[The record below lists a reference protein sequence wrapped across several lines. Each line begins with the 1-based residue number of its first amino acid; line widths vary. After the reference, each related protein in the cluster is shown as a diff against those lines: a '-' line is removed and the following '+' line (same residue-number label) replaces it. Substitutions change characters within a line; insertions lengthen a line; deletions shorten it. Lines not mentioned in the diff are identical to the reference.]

1 MEAWVI
7 RASGRKL
14 LEARI
19 DQLRGRVAVTRIP
32 QRTFTADQWRQLTA
46 QLGAWKVQALHFCL
60 SHCRTPCISGL
71 LQQPRCMLPC
81 EVDSVYQPWL
91 LHGTGCLGLTMCETP
106 SPMLQENVW
115 TMKDVISSHTDTGLS
130 RGLPAPKAVHAGV

>member
-1 MEAWVI
+1 MCKRDVRTQEALALEEGEVEAWVI

-46 QLGAWKVQALHFCL
+46 QLGAWKVQPSHLCL
-60 SHCRTPCISGL
+60 PLAGPLYRMAGYRQQAACRSC
-71 LQQPRCMLPC
+71 R
-81 EVDSVYQPWL
+81 VDIVRV
-91 LHGTGCLGLTMCETP
+91 GK
-106 SPMLQENVW
+106 PMENL
-115 TMKDVISSHTDTGLS
+115 M
-130 RGLPAPKAVHAGV
+130 A

>member
-1 MEAWVI
+1 MANMILGKSPQTIVHSTGCKGGIHMQEALALEDGEVEAWVI

-46 QLGAWKVQALHFCL
+46 QLGAWKVQPPVPLPA
-60 SHCRTPCISGL
+60 S
-71 LQQPRCMLPC
+71 QQDCC
-81 EVDSVYQPWL
+81 TVGIAAAGK
-91 LHGTGCLGLTMCETP
+91 LHGIL
-106 SPMLQENVW
+106 
-115 TMKDVISSHTDTGLS
+115 
-130 RGLPAPKAVHAGV
+130 

>member
-1 MEAWVI
+1 MSCVCQQAVREERFKHIVSKISDTAVPSRACERGTCVQEALALENGEVEAWVI

-46 QLGAWKVQALHFCL
+46 QLGAWKVQALHLCL
-60 SHCRTPCISGL
+60 P
-71 LQQPRCMLPC
+71 Q
-81 EVDSVYQPWL
+81 
-91 LHGTGCLGLTMCETP
+91 
-106 SPMLQENVW
+106 
-115 TMKDVISSHTDTGLS
+115 
-130 RGLPAPKAVHAGV
+130 

>member
-1 MEAWVI
+1 MSKDWMAQKRKDVHACKRSACAQDALSLEDGEVEAWVI

-46 QLGAWKVQALHFCL
+46 QLGAWKVQAL
-60 SHCRTPCISGL
+60 
-71 LQQPRCMLPC
+71 
-81 EVDSVYQPWL
+81 
-91 LHGTGCLGLTMCETP
+91 
-106 SPMLQENVW
+106 
-115 TMKDVISSHTDTGLS
+115 
-130 RGLPAPKAVHAGV
+130 

>member
-1 MEAWVI
+1 MMQSTVRKRGMHVQEALELEEGEVETWVI

-46 QLGAWKVQALHFCL
+46 QLGAWKVWALHLC
-60 SHCRTPCISGL
+60 SPCTSARLKQGCCIVRQNIDG
-71 LQQPRCMLPC
+71 RMH
-81 EVDSVYQPWL
+81 VIYQ
-91 LHGTGCLGLTMCETP
+91 T
-106 SPMLQENVW
+106 
-115 TMKDVISSHTDTGLS
+115 
-130 RGLPAPKAVHAGV
+130 